1 MKTEKKVE
9 LLLLLRKKKI
19 DSRVVEKLNQFQSW
33 KNFKFL
39 KLKKLPMNGITRD
52 ISLPL
57 TLEHQVSTR
66 RSYILKNMQLSMYDL
81 LAASGS

>member
-33 KNFKFL
+33 KNFKFS
-39 KLKKLPMNGITRD
+39 KLKKLPME
-52 ISLPL
+52 LPE
-57 TLEHQVSTR
+57 TSVCR
-66 RSYILKNMQLSMYDL
+66 
-81 LAASGS
+81 

>member
-9 LLLLLRKKKI
+9 LLLKKI

-66 RSYILKNMQLSMYDL
+66 RSYILKKY
-81 LAASGS
+81 AAKYV

>member
-9 LLLLLRKKKI
+9 LLLKKNRFKGGGETKSVLELEELKVFKI
-19 DSRVVEKLNQFQSW
+19 
-33 KNFKFL
+33 
-39 KLKKLPMNGITRD
+39 KKTAYGITRD

-66 RSYILKNMQLSMYDL
+66 RSYILNKY
-81 LAASGS
+81 AAKYV